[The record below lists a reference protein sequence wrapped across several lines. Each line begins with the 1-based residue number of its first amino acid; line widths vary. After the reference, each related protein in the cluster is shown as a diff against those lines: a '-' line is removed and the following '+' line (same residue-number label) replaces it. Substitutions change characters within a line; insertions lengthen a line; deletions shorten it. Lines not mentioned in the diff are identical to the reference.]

1 MATTADIIEEAARRG
16 AREAERRLLPIIEVL
31 AKRLNAL
38 EQSLATQ
45 RSAPM
50 VQVSVN
56 PPPVRGPC
64 YRCGRKGHWASS
76 CYAKTDVRGNE
87 LESDDSDYNSE

>member
-1 MATTADIIEEAARRG
+1 MSTPTEAAY
-16 AREAERRLLPIIEVL
+16 
-31 AKRLNAL
+31 NAL
-38 EQSLATQ
+38 LLRIEALNRRIEQLEKLVSELQ
-45 RSAPM
+45 SAG
-50 VQVSVN
+50 
-56 PPPVRGPC
+56 GPC